1 MVALIGK
8 SRVWLGGAWQPEND
22 VWRGRWMNAFSGC
35 PWVGVMLAESS
46 RSGIYAR
53 LCGWNLSGI
62 NARPTAFLTAL
73 KLRFQVA

>member
-8 SRVWLGGAWQPEND
+8 SRVWLGVHGSLKM
-22 VWRGRWMNAFSGC
+22 GFSSG
-35 PWVGVMLAESS
+35 ESS
-46 RSGIYAR
+46 RSGIDAR
-53 LCGWNLSGI
+53 LCGWNLLGI